1 MSDSDN
7 SKSSLFSLLFFPE
20 RNPEIKKNLD
30 EIAKNREE
38 FNRSC
43 DRLEELTGKDFSDLK
58 FKKPNNRMT
67 FTESFGCFL
76 IIAMFAAFAIWI
88 AWAIFIH

>member
-20 RNPEIKKNLD
+20 RDPEIKKNLD

-38 FNRSC
+38 FNRKC
-43 DRLEELTGKDFSDLK
+43 DELEQLTGKDFSDMK
-58 FKKPNNRMT
+58 FKKPGSRMT
-67 FTESFGCFL
+67 FSESLSCFI
-76 IIAMFAAFAIWI
+76 IIAIFAAFAIWI